1 MMMAS
6 VKPRLNGKRIAL
18 LSTNGLHE
26 HEFWTPYYRL
36 KEEAATLIVAGPE
49 KGKTYRGEGIHGLD
63 GLLLAPT
70 DAAIAELNAAEL
82 DALVIPGGIYG
93 PLELRD
99 HAPTLNLVRQLDVKK
114 KVIAAI
120 CHGPWVLVS
129 AGVLRGRRATCP
141 TDMADDVRN
150 CGAEWLKQDVVRD
163 GHIITGVYFGALPEF
178 LRTVID
184 AIEG

>member
-1 MMMAS
+1 MAQ
-6 VKPRLNGKRIAL
+6 VKPRLTGKRIAL
-18 LSTNGLHE
+18 LAADGIHE

-36 KEEAATLIVAGPE
+36 KEEAASLTVAGE
-49 KGKTYRGEGIHGLD
+49 QKGKTYRGEGIHGLD

-70 DAAIAELNAAEL
+70 DAAISDLNANDL

-93 PLELRD
+93 PLTLRA
-99 HAPTLNLVRQLDVKK
+99 HAPTLELVRKLDAQK
-114 KVIAAI
+114 KVVAAI

-141 TDMADDVRN
+141 EDMAVDVRN
-150 CGAEWLKQDVVRD
+150 AGAEWVKQDVVRD
-163 GHIITGVYFGALPEF
+163 GHIITAVYFGYLPQF

>member
-1 MMMAS
+1 MAQT
-6 VKPRLNGKRIAL
+6 KPRLTGKRVAL
-18 LSTNGLHE
+18 LAADGIHE

-36 KEEAATLIVAGPE
+36 KEEAAALIVAGPQ

-70 DAAIAELNAAEL
+70 DAAISDLNANDL

-93 PLELRD
+93 PLELRA
-99 HAPTLNLVRQLDVKK
+99 HAPALELVRKLDAQKK
-114 KVIAAI
+114 IVAAI

-129 AGVLRGRRATCP
+129 AGVLRGRRATSP
-141 TDMADDVRN
+141 QDMAIDVQN
-150 CGAEWLKQDVVRD
+150 AGAEWIRQDVVRD
-163 GHIITGVYFGALPEF
+163 GHIITAVYYGYLPQF
-178 LRTVID
+178 LRAVID